1 VAPSRDQDGRTLR
14 QQGAFRVAIYERRAG
29 SWPEMFDPARR
40 RWMGRLLGRIHAIG
54 SIRDFV
60 HRPRLDAKT
69 FGHDPRE
76 FLLASDS
83 LAPGVVSRYE
93 STTAE
98 LLGLVE
104 GVLAPLADDSYI
116 RVHGDCHGG
125 NVLWREEGPV
135 FVDFD
140 DSRMAPAVQDLW
152 MFVEGTPDERRGQVL
167 DLLEGYEDFTAF
179 DYRQL
184 RMMEALRALRLVHY
198 AAWLARR
205 WDDPAFP
212 RAFPWFGT
220 DNYWEEHILNLREQC
235 ELLSDAGAWSLH

>member
-1 VAPSRDQDGRTLR
+1 
-14 QQGAFRVAIYERRAG
+14 
-29 SWPEMFDPARR
+29 
-40 RWMGRLLGRIHAIG
+40 
-54 SIRDFV
+54 
-60 HRPRLDAKT
+60 
-69 FGHDPRE
+69 
-76 FLLASDS
+76 
-83 LAPGVVSRYE
+83 
-93 STTAE
+93 
-98 LLGLVE
+98 
-104 GVLAPLADDSYI
+104 
-116 RVHGDCHGG
+116 
-125 NVLWREEGPV
+125 
-135 FVDFD
+135 
-140 DSRMAPAVQDLW
+140 

>member
-1 VAPSRDQDGRTLR
+1 
-14 QQGAFRVAIYERRAG
+14 
-29 SWPEMFDPARR
+29 MFDPGRR
-40 RWMGRLLGRIHAIG
+40 RWMGRLLGRILAVG
-54 SIRDFV
+54 ATRDFA
-60 HRPRLDAKT
+60 HRPRLDAQT
-69 FGHDPRE
+69 FGHEPRE
-76 FLLASDS
+76 FLLGSEL
-83 LAPGVVSRYE
+83 LAPGFAGRYE
-93 STTAE
+93 ATTGE

-104 GVLAPLADDSYI
+104 DALAPLSDASFI

-135 FVDFD
+135 FVDLD

-167 DLLEGYEDFTAF
+167 DLLEGYEDFTGF

-205 WDDPAFP
+205 WGDPAFP

-220 DNYWEEHILNLREQC
+220 DNYWEEHLMNLREQC
-235 ELLSDAGAWSLH
+235 ELLGAEAARPLH